1 MIPKSALLLTLV
13 TLTGGLGLP
22 SQEQAL
28 RSIFPRTQVETQT
41 IYLTA
46 KELKEMKELV
56 GAKSKAVHRV
66 HTLSQKGVTVGI
78 AVTDVHRV
86 RSKKSALVIGS
97 SPSGKLTGVRV
108 IGFQEPKEYLPSQK
122 WLAQFQGKELNKEL
136 HLKKGVDGITGA
148 TLTSRATV
156 LATRR
161 ALALQSILKSR
172 ETKNNRHDPS
182 RSTP

>member
-1 MIPKSALLLTLV
+1 MISKSALLLTLV

-66 HTLSQKGVTVGI
+66 HTL
-78 AVTDVHRV
+78 A
-86 RSKKSALVIGS
+86 
-97 SPSGKLTGVRV
+97 
-108 IGFQEPKEYLPSQK
+108 
-122 WLAQFQGKELNKEL
+122 
-136 HLKKGVDGITGA
+136 
-148 TLTSRATV
+148 
-156 LATRR
+156 
-161 ALALQSILKSR
+161 
-172 ETKNNRHDPS
+172 
-182 RSTP
+182 